1 MIYETFREAVQNIW
15 SNKFRTFLTMLGI
28 IIGVMAV
35 IVIVGLGNGMTNMMQ
50 DFYSDMGSDIL
61 AVNVMTASTRSVEVN
76 DVYRIIN
83 EKPEYYKGLSPI
95 ASAGSDT
102 LRVAGEKYRRTN
114 ISGVNEDY
122 TIINNYKVAK
132 GRGIQYT
139 DLMDNKNICVIGDY
153 VDRKIFGGNGLG
165 STLKV
170 GANEFRIVGVLEG
183 RSKPAAQYEGGNDD
197 VVLVPYT
204 TLMSVNNTSSVSE
217 YYVVLQDADH
227 SDEAQE
233 FLQSRLKKLVSKD
246 DYVYVMSLSA
256 AMSQMSS
263 MINIMVGVLTAI
275 AGISLLVGGI
285 GIMNIMLVSVTE
297 RTREIGIRKALGAK
311 ERTILAQFVVEAAT
325 TSALGGVLGIALGYI
340 VSMAANKL
348 LPILAGGTDIM
359 PVQNRENDREA
370 VFIDISG
377 AAALHRIVSEDGVL
391 SVGAAATF
399 AEIERNALLRQYA
412 PVLCLAA
419 SQVGS
424 PQIRNLGTI
433 GGNVA
438 HGSPAAD
445 TLPVLA
451 MLDAE
456 VRLYSATE
464 GTCRDIPVDTFITG
478 PGQTLLRPG
487 EYIEALRFSPP
498 EASWRMAYEKVG
510 RRNALAISRLSA
522 CCAARWEGQRLTG
535 LRLALGAVFPTPRR
549 LYAAEALLL
558 REQPSPAAEMQ
569 AAELV
574 TQAAGRRASA
584 SYKLAVTPELL
595 LRTLRRTREEADQ

>member
-1 MIYETFREAVQNIW
+1 M
-15 SNKFRTFLTMLGI
+15 FL
-28 IIGVMAV
+28 
-35 IVIVGLGNGMTNMMQ
+35 Q
-50 DFYSDMGSDIL
+50 
-61 AVNVMTASTRSVEVN
+61 
-76 DVYRIIN
+76 
-83 EKPEYYKGLSPI
+83 
-95 ASAGSDT
+95 AGSPAE
-102 LRVAGEKYRRTN
+102 LRAY
-114 ISGVNEDY
+114 
-122 TIINNYKVAK
+122 
-132 GRGIQYT
+132 
-139 DLMDNKNICVIGDY
+139 M
-153 VDRKIFGGNGLG
+153 
-165 STLKV
+165 
-170 GANEFRIVGVLEG
+170 
-183 RSKPAAQYEGGNDD
+183 AQYPD
-197 VVLVPYT
+197 
-204 TLMSVNNTSSVSE
+204 
-217 YYVVLQDADH
+217 
-227 SDEAQE
+227 
-233 FLQSRLKKLVSKD
+233 SRC
-246 DYVYVMSLSA
+246 
-256 AMSQMSS
+256 
-263 MINIMVGVLTAI
+263 I
-275 AGISLLVGGI
+275 
-285 GIMNIMLVSVTE
+285 
-297 RTREIGIRKALGAK
+297 
-311 ERTILAQFVVEAAT
+311 
-325 TSALGGVLGIALGYI
+325 
-340 VSMAANKL
+340 
-348 LPILAGGTDIM
+348 AGGTDIM
-359 PVQNRENDREA
+359 PVQNRENDHEA

-391 SVGAAATF
+391 SIGAAATF
-399 AEIERNALLRQYA
+399 AEIERNTLLRQYA

-522 CCAARWEGQRLTG
+522 CCATRWEGQRLTG

-574 TQAAGRRASA
+574 TQAIVAAAGRRASA
-584 SYKLAVTPELL
+584 SSPATPMVAAAAQADLFTAAEFDADKAAHYAAIAFGCPSMGAEQLEESEFEPMFTACRPGLRGKKIALFGSYGWGDGEWMSPWEDTCRGDGAELVCHFCKEKYHF
-595 LRTLRRTREEADQ
+595 TQDDLRRLLEQATR